1 MVQRLERGIYEQK
14 HDASRLVEVV
24 SVGKGTVEYK
34 EVNDL
39 LTTPYSVPTAYF
51 LNNYKKSSEYD

>member
-24 SVGKGTVEYK
+24 SVSKNTVEYK

-39 LTTPYSVPTAYF
+39 LTTPYSVPTTYF
-51 LNNYKKSSEYD
+51 LSNYKKSSEYN